1 MPSEPSARGR
11 IAQRLRRLILDRQ
24 AVPPEEQLLMLPDG
38 RRLPLEVTSVPF
50 TFNGR
55 PAALTILRDLT
66 EQHARQQA
74 LEEAERRYR
83 SLVETSLSGIT
94 LLHASRFEYVNHGL
108 VRLLGFAGPDEL
120 LGRHFSEVTHAAA
133 VTEIS
138 ASLRTLEEAPGSTFP
153 RGRTRMLRKDGS
165 ATDVEVAA
173 ASLLLEGR
181 IMVLVEIRDVS
192 REVAAQREL
201 QALNRDL
208 EARIAERTAALTA
221 ANRDLQAANHDL
233 ESFSYSVAHDLR
245 APLRNMIGFANL
257 LKIDIDEQDLAA
269 APMHADRVVVSA
281 ERMNDLIDGLL
292 AVSRVSHG
300 TLQEGKVDFAAMLGE
315 VVADAAPGERVR
327 LDFGPLPVVN
337 CDPSTMRQVWANL
350 VSNALKYSAKR
361 DDPRVIITGRPAG
374 DEYIFDVQDNGAG
387 FDPAYADRLFG
398 VFQRLHSS
406 REFEGNGVG
415 LAIVR
420 RIVERHGGR
429 VWAEGSPGAGATF
442 HFSLPTRRIIETRQ
456 S

>member
-1 MPSEPSARGR
+1 
-11 IAQRLRRLILDRQ
+11 
-24 AVPPEEQLLMLPDG
+24 ML
-38 RRLPLEVTSVPF
+38 
-50 TFNGR
+50 
-55 PAALTILRDLT
+55 
-66 EQHARQQA
+66 H
-74 LEEAERRYR
+74 
-83 SLVETSLSGIT
+83 
-94 LLHASRFEYVNHGL
+94 
-108 VRLLGFAGPDEL
+108 
-120 LGRHFSEVTHAAA
+120 
-133 VTEIS
+133 
-138 ASLRTLEEAPGSTFP
+138 
-153 RGRTRMLRKDGS
+153 MDGS
-165 ATDVEVAA
+165 PLDVEVAA

-192 REVAAQREL
+192 REVAAQKAL
-201 QALNRDL
+201 QGLNRDL

-221 ANRDLQAANHDL
+221 ANRDLQTANHDL

-257 LKIDIDEQDLAA
+257 LKIDIDEQNLSA
-269 APMHADRVVVSA
+269 APTHADRVVAGA

-300 TLQEGKVDFAAMLGE
+300 ALEDGRVDFAALLAE
-315 VVADAAPGERVR
+315 IVADAAPEARVR
-327 LDFGPLPVVN
+327 LDIGRLPVVN
-337 CDPSTMRQVWANL
+337 CDASTMRQVWTNL

-361 DDPRVIITGRPAG
+361 DEPRVIIAGRPAG
-374 DEYIFDVQDNGAG
+374 DEYVFDVQDNGAG
-387 FDPAYADRLFG
+387 FDPAYAERLFG

-442 HFSLPTRRIIETRQ
+442 HFSLPIRRIIDTRQ